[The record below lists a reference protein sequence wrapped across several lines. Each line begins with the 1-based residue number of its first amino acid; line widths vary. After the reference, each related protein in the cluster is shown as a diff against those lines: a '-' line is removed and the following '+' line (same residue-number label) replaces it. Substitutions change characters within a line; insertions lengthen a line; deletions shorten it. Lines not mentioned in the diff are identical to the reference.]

1 MSERIGIL
9 GGTFNPIHLGHL
21 ILAQDALEQLEL
33 DRVLLIPCAL
43 PPHKDGRALA
53 SAPHR
58 AAMIEAAIEGDPR
71 FSVSTLEIERGGL
84 SWTVDTLQAL
94 RDTYPD
100 ALRVFIIGAD
110 TVHELRTW
118 RRIDDIFRLCRF
130 AVVGRPGVKPT
141 GTPDELGLS
150 EAQTDQLRASVI
162 VGHDIDISSREIRMR
177 IAEGL
182 SIRYLVPDAV
192 AMYIAEHRL
201 YTP

>member
-33 DRVLLIPCAL
+33 DQVCLIPCAL

-53 SAPHR
+53 PAPHR
-58 AAMIEAAIEGDPR
+58 TAMIEAAIEGDPS
-71 FSVSTLEIERGGL
+71 FSISTVEIERGGL
-84 SWTVDTLQAL
+84 SWTVDTLQTLHDA
-94 RDTYPD
+94 YPD

-110 TVHELRTW
+110 TVHELHTW
-118 RRIDDIFRLCRF
+118 RRIEDIFRLCRF
-130 AVVGRPGVKPT
+130 AVVGRPGANIT
-141 GTPDELGLS
+141 GTPAELRLS
-150 EAQTDQLRASVI
+150 KAQTAQLRASVI
-162 VGHDIDISSREIRMR
+162 AGHDIDISSREIRMR